1 MTLASDE
8 GFDGQMISLD
18 RVTRIFN
25 SRDGESVVALQDVS
39 LDIKRDEF
47 ITLVG
52 PSGCGK
58 STLLRIVAG
67 LILPTA
73 GSASIDGES
82 ITEPRSETGIVFQA
96 PTLLPWASVLDNV
109 LFPLRMMHRYDST
122 STDKAVALLKL
133 VGLAGFEG
141 KSPRELSG
149 GMQQRVAICRAL
161 VHDPDILLMDEPFGA
176 LDALTREEMTLEL
189 LRIWSEK
196 PKTVLF
202 VTHSIT
208 EAVVLADR
216 VVVMSP
222 RPGRVAEVIDVKLG
236 RPRTFE
242 SEATPA
248 FHEAAHRIRQL
259 IYGKR
264 NVGSG
269 QNVG

>member
-1 MTLASDE
+1 
-8 GFDGQMISLD
+8 MISLN

-25 SRDGESVVALQDVS
+25 SRDGDQVTALQDVS
-39 LDIKRDEF
+39 LEIGRNEF

-73 GSASIDGES
+73 GRASIGGEE
-82 ITEPRSETGIVFQA
+82 ITEPRAETGIVFQA

-109 LFPLRMMHRYDST
+109 LFPLRMMHRIDST
-122 STDKAVALLKL
+122 STDKAMALLKL
-133 VGLAGFEG
+133 VGLTGFEG

-176 LDALTREEMTLEL
+176 LDALTREEMTMEL
-189 LRIWSEK
+189 LRIWSER

-222 RPGRVAEVIDVKLG
+222 RPGRIQEIIDIGLP
-236 RPRTFE
+236 RPRSFE
-242 SEATPA
+242 TEATPE
-248 FHEAAHRIRQL
+248 FHEASQHIRQL
-259 IYGKR
+259 IFGTR
-264 NVGSG
+264 HVGSG
-269 QNVG
+269 RAAA

>member
-1 MTLASDE
+1 V
-8 GFDGQMISLD
+8 ISLN

-25 SRDGESVVALQDVS
+25 SRDGDQVTALQDVS
-39 LDIKRDEF
+39 LEIGRNEF

-73 GSASIDGES
+73 GRASIGGAE

-109 LFPLRMMHRYDST
+109 LFPLRMMHRIDST
-122 STDKAVALLKL
+122 STDKAMALLKL

-176 LDALTREEMTLEL
+176 LDALTREEMTMEL
-189 LRIWSEK
+189 LRIWSER

-222 RPGRVAEVIDVKLG
+222 RPGRIQEIIEIGLP
-236 RPRTFE
+236 RPRSFE
-242 SEATPA
+242 SEATPD
-248 FHEAAHRIRQL
+248 FHEASQHIRQL
-259 IYGKR
+259 IFGTR
-264 NVGSG
+264 HVGPG
-269 QNVG
+269 RAAA

>member
-1 MTLASDE
+1 
-8 GFDGQMISLD
+8 MISLH

-25 SRDGESVVALQDVS
+25 SRDGDQVTALEDVS
-39 LDIKRDEF
+39 LSIRANEF

-73 GSASIDGES
+73 GTASIGGVP
-82 ITEPRSETGIVFQA
+82 IREPRSETGIVFQA
-96 PTLLPWASVLDNV
+96 PTLLPWASVMDNV
-109 LFPLRMMHRYDST
+109 LFPLRMMHKMDSA
-122 STDKAVALLKL
+122 SVDKAAALIKL
-133 VGLAGFEG
+133 VGLAGFERR
-141 KSPRELSG
+141 SPRELSG

-161 VHDPDILLMDEPFGA
+161 VHEPDILLMDEPFGA
-176 LDALTREEMTLEL
+176 LDALTREEMTMEL
-189 LRIWSEK
+189 LRIWGER

-222 RPGRVAEVIDVKLG
+222 RPGRIAEIIEVTSP
-236 RPRTFE
+236 RPRSFHVE
-242 SEATPA
+242 GNVA
-248 FHEAAHRIRQL
+248 FHDASRRIREL
-259 IYGKR
+259 IF
-264 NVGSG
+264 G
-269 QNVG
+269 QRHVDPGRAAA